1 MPLNVYFFHCREF
14 NPLMVKLLPY
24 KVHEVE
30 QPAGLQCSM
39 FAVWGSRTANGQLF
53 SGRNL
58 DWNKDTGKQIIIN
71 YSYVHILSTINDK
84 SLQGRTKV

>member
-1 MPLNVYFFHCREF
+1 MYCREF
-14 NPLMVKLLPY
+14 NSSMADLLPY
-24 KVHEVE
+24 KPRVVE

-58 DWNKDTGKQIIIN
+58 DWNKDTG
-71 YSYVHILSTINDK
+71 
-84 SLQGRTKV
+84 

>member
-1 MPLNVYFFHCREF
+1 MLQWLNYFHI
-14 NPLMVKLLPY
+14 
-24 KVHEVE
+24 HEVE

-58 DWNKDTGKQIIIN
+58 DWNKGTGKQITLLCFMSIN
-71 YSYVHILSTINDK
+71 NK
-84 SLQGRTKV
+84 SLMNQ